1 MGDLL
6 LLTILVVLAGGTAGY
21 KVGLTPRPHSRS
33 ASHPL
38 LLMPAQLAPRG
49 GPIRLSADKFSN
61 LKRADGP
68 SEEETRSL
76 QIIMGVFGWLI
87 GPRFAG
93 SAVMGALCGYTA
105 GAALVNAGGSTGLW
119 AREIGWQAHQIAAR
133 NRVPE
138 LAQNVTTTAQRIAR
152 ATASEMKTLSAQPTI
167 AEARAALIAMVAAA
181 WDKARAWADTSG
193 VAASL
198 LSLRVATLALLAPV
212 LKSLE
217 QWIQRSRENIELRRK
232 SAGR

>member
-1 MGDLL
+1 M
-6 LLTILVVLAGGTAGY
+6 
-21 KVGLTPRPHSRS
+21 
-33 ASHPL
+33 
-38 LLMPAQLAPRG
+38 
-49 GPIRLSADKFSN
+49 
-61 LKRADGP
+61 
-68 SEEETRSL
+68 
-76 QIIMGVFGWLI
+76 
-87 GPRFAG
+87 
-93 SAVMGALCGYTA
+93 
-105 GAALVNAGGSTGLW
+105 
-119 AREIGWQAHQIAAR
+119 ARAHQIAAR